1 MNETIR
7 TRLTAVAK
15 HAVLLPSSIVMLFPF
30 VWMAV
35 SSFKVQ
41 DEIFTGKALQL
52 PSHWQWE
59 NYVEAWRSGPFGT
72 FFMNSFIMAAGI
84 VAAQMVT
91 CALASYAFSWVN
103 FKGKNIVFVAVVS
116 TTMVPFEA
124 TMIPAFLI
132 IKNLGIMN
140 TYLALI
146 LPSATSVFGIFL
158 LRQFFLG
165 IPRDLVD
172 AAKIDGC
179 THLGILGRIMVPL
192 SGSVM
197 ATLALLTMLNAWN
210 SYLWPL
216 LVTNTEM
223 MRPLQIG
230 LRYLINGELGARW
243 PELMAASTFILLPV
257 LCVFLYLQKYFIRG
271 VVQSGIK

>member
-1 MNETIR
+1 MKESTRARLLTI
-7 TRLTAVAK
+7 TR
-15 HAVLLPSSIVMLFPF
+15 HGILLPFSLIMLFPF
-30 VWMAV
+30 IWMFL
-35 SSFKVQ
+35 SSLKKQ
-41 DEIFTGKALQL
+41 EEIFNGRAMEL
-52 PSHWQWE
+52 PASWMWS
-59 NYVEAWRSGPFGT
+59 NYIDAWNSAPFDT
-72 FFMNSFIMAAGI
+72 FFINSFIMAAGI
-84 VAAQMVT
+84 VAAQMIT
-91 CALASYAFSWVN
+91 CALAAYAFSWVD
-103 FKGKNIVFVAVVS
+103 FKGKNVVFVAVIS

-132 IKNLGIMN
+132 VKNLGIMN

-172 AAKIDGC
+172 AARMDGC
-179 THLGILGRIMVPL
+179 THFGILGRIMMPL

-216 LVTNTEM
+216 LVTNTES

-230 LRYLINGELGARW
+230 LRYLIHGDLGIQW
-243 PELMAASTFILLPV
+243 PEIMAASTFILLPV
-257 LCVFLYLQKYFIRG
+257 LAVFLYLQKYFIRG